1 MKKLLFICFF
11 NVVFSGL
18 VMAQNI
24 SLDTIKQSMVDFLK
38 ITEQIPDDF
47 NVDDFCNCLIIEMKS
62 GKQIDEEQKG
72 IFIFNTFIL

>member
-1 MKKLLFICFF
+1 
-11 NVVFSGL
+11 
-18 VMAQNI
+18 
-24 SLDTIKQSMVDFLK
+24 MVYFLK